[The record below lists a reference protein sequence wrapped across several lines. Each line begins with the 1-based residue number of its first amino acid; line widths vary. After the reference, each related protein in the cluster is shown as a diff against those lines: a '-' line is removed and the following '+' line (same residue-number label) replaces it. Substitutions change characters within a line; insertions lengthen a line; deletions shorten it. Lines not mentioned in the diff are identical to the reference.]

1 MELLAFV
8 QTYTKTDSL
17 FMVHTG
23 NTVGMRGITTAT
35 AYQYNALIT
44 RDTNLSFAGVPS
56 SVDPL
61 TFAGTTNDWTL
72 NGSWAR
78 LNPSVTD
85 VPATATVDF
94 AMLVWQGT
102 LSATVTETVVNNN
115 IPTLQT
121 PDGVTHTITSVPAWG
136 ETRSSGTFQGTIY
149 TRAANVTN
157 ILQGLSNR
165 AAGDYFVERV
175 PTANP
180 PTQGT
185 GVGWALVVVYR
196 DNSYPIRNVSLYTGL
211 LISTL
216 GETATISNFITPAVA
231 PVNARVFT
239 MAINGDTDATGDRFN
254 LNGTGLSGPNN
265 LINNFFASQVNN
277 YLGNLN
283 TVGSFGDRNMPIG
296 TSATNRRA
304 EFDVT
309 NVPANGVLTAGSTST
324 TVNIPNTF
332 DYLYAGAVGLQI
344 DLAEARLIA
353 TKSVTVS

>member
-1 MELLAFV
+1 MLAFV

-72 NGSWAR
+72 NGSWTR

-121 PDGVTHTITSVPAWG
+121 PDGVTHTITSVPAW
-136 ETRSSGTFQGTIY
+136 ERRDQAEHFKVPFIH
-149 TRAANVTN
+149 V
-157 ILQGLSNR
+157 LQ
-165 AAGDYFVERV
+165 
-175 PTANP
+175 
-180 PTQGT
+180 
-185 GVGWALVVVYR
+185 
-196 DNSYPIRNVSLYTGL
+196 
-211 LISTL
+211 
-216 GETATISNFITPAVA
+216 
-231 PVNARVFT
+231 
-239 MAINGDTDATGDRFN
+239 M
-254 LNGTGLSGPNN
+254 
-265 LINNFFASQVNN
+265 
-277 YLGNLN
+277 
-283 TVGSFGDRNMPIG
+283 
-296 TSATNRRA
+296 
-304 EFDVT
+304 
-309 NVPANGVLTAGSTST
+309 
-324 TVNIPNTF
+324 
-332 DYLYAGAVGLQI
+332 
-344 DLAEARLIA
+344 
-353 TKSVTVS
+353 

>member
-1 MELLAFV
+1 
-8 QTYTKTDSL
+8 
-17 FMVHTG
+17 
-23 NTVGMRGITTAT
+23 MRGITTAT

-72 NGSWAR
+72 NGSWTR

-165 AAGDYFVERV
+165 AAGII
-175 PTANP
+175 
-180 PTQGT
+180 
-185 GVGWALVVVYR
+185 L
-196 DNSYPIRNVSLYTGL
+196 
-211 LISTL
+211 
-216 GETATISNFITPAVA
+216 
-231 PVNARVFT
+231 
-239 MAINGDTDATGDRFN
+239 
-254 LNGTGLSGPNN
+254 
-265 LINNFFASQVNN
+265 
-277 YLGNLN
+277 
-283 TVGSFGDRNMPIG
+283 
-296 TSATNRRA
+296 
-304 EFDVT
+304 
-309 NVPANGVLTAGSTST
+309 
-324 TVNIPNTF
+324 
-332 DYLYAGAVGLQI
+332 
-344 DLAEARLIA
+344 
-353 TKSVTVS
+353 

>member
-1 MELLAFV
+1 MEVLAFV

-44 RDTNLSFAGVPS
+44 RDTSLSFAGVPS
-56 SVDPL
+56 STAPL

-72 NGSWAR
+72 DGSWAR
-78 LNPSVTD
+78 LNPSLTD
-85 VPATATVDF
+85 VPVTATVDF

-121 PDGVTHTITSVPAWG
+121 PDGVIHTITSVPSWG

-149 TRAANVTN
+149 TRAADVTN
-157 ILQGLSNR
+157 ILRGLSNR
-165 AAGDYFVERV
+165 ATGDYFVERI

-180 PTQGT
+180 PAQGT
-185 GVGWALVVVYR
+185 GVGWALVIVYR
-196 DNSYPIRNVSLYTGL
+196 DNSYPVRNVSLYTGL

-216 GETATISNFITPAVA
+216 G
-231 PVNARVFT
+231 
-239 MAINGDTDATGDRFN
+239 DTDATGDNFN

-265 LINNFFASQVNN
+265 VLNNFFASQVNN

-332 DYLYAGAVGLQI
+332 DYIYAGAVGLQI
-344 DLAEARLIA
+344 DLAEARLTA

>member
-1 MELLAFV
+1 MAFV

-17 FMVHTG
+17 LMVHTG

-44 RDTNLSFAGVPS
+44 RNTGLTFAGVPS
-56 SVDPL
+56 STDPL
-61 TFAGTTNDWTL
+61 TFAGTTDDWTL

-78 LNPSVTD
+78 LNPSLTD
-85 VPATATVDF
+85 VPATATIDF

-102 LSATVTETVVNNN
+102 LSAAVTEAVVNSN
-115 IPTLQT
+115 IPTFQT
-121 PDGVTHTITSVPAWG
+121 PDGVQHTITSVPSWG
-136 ETRSSGTFQGTIY
+136 ETRSSGTFQGTLY
-149 TRAANVTN
+149 TRAANVTS
-157 ILQGLSNR
+157 ILQGLPNR
-165 AAGDYFVERV
+165 ATGDYFVERV

-180 PTQGT
+180 PAQGT

-196 DNSYPIRNVSLYTGL
+196 DNSYPIRNVSLYSGL

-216 GETATISNFITPAVA
+216 GETATISNFITPATA

-239 MAINGDTDATGDRFN
+239 MALNGDTDATADTFV
-254 LNGTGLSGPNN
+254 LNGIALSGPNN
-265 LINNFFASQVNN
+265 ANPNFFASQVNN
-277 YLGNLN
+277 YVGNLD
-283 TVGSFGDRNMPIG
+283 TIGSFADRNMPIG
-296 TSATNRRA
+296 TAANNRRA

-344 DLAEARLIA
+344 ELGEARLSA

>member
-1 MELLAFV
+1 MPIDIPFSGLLLGCETPSIVTLFGMNVVPFGIGSVSTIFV
-8 QTYTKTDSL
+8 EGTVPLFCKLIVYVIISPMSTKVRLADFVGL
-17 FMVHTG
+17 
-23 NTVGMRGITTAT
+23 TVAV
-35 AYQYNALIT
+35 L
-44 RDTNLSFAGVPS
+44 
-56 SVDPL
+56 
-61 TFAGTTNDWTL
+61 
-72 NGSWAR
+72 
-78 LNPSVTD
+78 
-85 VPATATVDF
+85 TATVDF

-115 IPTLQT
+115 IPTFQT
-121 PDGVTHTITSVPAWG
+121 PDGVIHTITNVPSWG

-149 TRAANVTN
+149 TRAANVTS

-165 AAGDYFVERV
+165 AKGDYFVERI

-180 PTQGT
+180 PAQGT

-216 GETATISNFITPAVA
+216 TETLQISNFITPSIG
-231 PVNARVFT
+231 PVNARLFT
-239 MAINGDTDATGDRFN
+239 MALNGDTDATGDRFN

-277 YLGNLN
+277 YLGNLDV
-283 TVGSFGDRNMPIG
+283 VGSFGDRNMPIG
-296 TSATNRRA
+296 TAATNRRA

-324 TVNIPNTF
+324 TVNVPNTF
-332 DYLYAGAVGLQI
+332 DYNYVGAVGLQI
-344 DLAEARLIA
+344 DLAEARLTA

>member
-1 MELLAFV
+1 MPKLVCAYTNGTFYLFALNEIANKYLSYMEGEWNCWLLYKHIRKR
-8 QTYTKTDSL
+8 TLYLWYTQEYSW
-17 FMVHTG
+17 H
-23 NTVGMRGITTAT
+23 AW
-35 AYQYNALIT
+35 YYNSDGVSIQCINNK
-44 RDTNLSFAGVPS
+44 RYKFKFCRVPS

-121 PDGVTHTITSVPAWG
+121 PDGVTHTITSVSAWG

-149 TRAANVTN
+149 TRAANVTS
-157 ILQGLSNR
+157 ILQGISNR
-165 AAGDYFVERV
+165 ATGDYFVERI

-180 PTQGT
+180 PAQGT

-196 DNSYPIRNVSLYTGL
+196 DNSYPVRNVSLYTGL

-216 GETATISNFITPAVA
+216 GETATISNFITPSVA

-239 MAINGDTDATGDRFN
+239 MAINGDTDATGDNFN

-265 LINNFFASQVNN
+265 VINNF
-277 YLGNLN
+277 LLH
-283 TVGSFGDRNMPIG
+283 R
-296 TSATNRRA
+296 
-304 EFDVT
+304 
-309 NVPANGVLTAGSTST
+309 
-324 TVNIPNTF
+324 
-332 DYLYAGAVGLQI
+332 
-344 DLAEARLIA
+344 
-353 TKSVTVS
+353 

>member
-1 MELLAFV
+1 MLAFV

-149 TRAANVTN
+149 TRLCKCNKYSTRAFKSSGG
-157 ILQGLSNR
+157 GLFCRKGSHGKSSD
-165 AAGDYFVERV
+165 A
-175 PTANP
+175 
-180 PTQGT
+180 
-185 GVGWALVVVYR
+185 R
-196 DNSYPIRNVSLYTGL
+196 DRRRMGIGCC
-211 LISTL
+211 IS
-216 GETATISNFITPAVA
+216 
-231 PVNARVFT
+231 R
-239 MAINGDTDATGDRFN
+239 
-254 LNGTGLSGPNN
+254 
-265 LINNFFASQVNN
+265 
-277 YLGNLN
+277 
-283 TVGSFGDRNMPIG
+283 
-296 TSATNRRA
+296 
-304 EFDVT
+304 
-309 NVPANGVLTAGSTST
+309 
-324 TVNIPNTF
+324 
-332 DYLYAGAVGLQI
+332 
-344 DLAEARLIA
+344 
-353 TKSVTVS
+353 

>member
-1 MELLAFV
+1 MAFV

-44 RDTNLSFAGVPS
+44 RDTSLSFAGVPS
-56 SVDPL
+56 STAPL

-72 NGSWAR
+72 DGSWAR
-78 LNPSVTD
+78 LNPSLTD
-85 VPATATVDF
+85 VPVTATVDF

-121 PDGVTHTITSVPAWG
+121 PDGVIHTITSVPSWG

-149 TRAANVTN
+149 TRAADVTN
-157 ILQGLSNR
+157 ILRGLSNR
-165 AAGDYFVERV
+165 ATGDYFVERI

-180 PTQGT
+180 PAQGT
-185 GVGWALVVVYR
+185 GVGWALVIVYR
-196 DNSYPIRNVSLYTGL
+196 DNSYPVRNVSLYTGL

-216 GETATISNFITPAVA
+216 G
-231 PVNARVFT
+231 
-239 MAINGDTDATGDRFN
+239 DTDATGDNFN

-265 LINNFFASQVNN
+265 VLNNFFASQVNN

-332 DYLYAGAVGLQI
+332 DYIYAGAVGLQI
-344 DLAEARLIA
+344 DLAEARLTA

>member
-1 MELLAFV
+1 MELF
-8 QTYTKTDSL
+8 YL
-17 FMVHTG
+17 FALNEIANKYLSYMEGEWNCWLLYKHIRKRTLYLWYTG

-165 AAGDYFVERV
+165 AAGII
-175 PTANP
+175 
-180 PTQGT
+180 
-185 GVGWALVVVYR
+185 L
-196 DNSYPIRNVSLYTGL
+196 
-211 LISTL
+211 
-216 GETATISNFITPAVA
+216 
-231 PVNARVFT
+231 
-239 MAINGDTDATGDRFN
+239 
-254 LNGTGLSGPNN
+254 
-265 LINNFFASQVNN
+265 
-277 YLGNLN
+277 
-283 TVGSFGDRNMPIG
+283 
-296 TSATNRRA
+296 
-304 EFDVT
+304 
-309 NVPANGVLTAGSTST
+309 
-324 TVNIPNTF
+324 
-332 DYLYAGAVGLQI
+332 
-344 DLAEARLIA
+344 
-353 TKSVTVS
+353 